1 MPLPTAARPLARHA
15 VFEAL
20 VITLREG
27 IEAALVIGILLTCL
41 KRSGRASLSRAVFAG
56 LGAGIAAS
64 LAGAAVVSRLEVSE
78 ERYEGWLMLLGCAF
92 VLSMVVWMWRTAR
105 GLKGEIESR
114 VASVMERSAT
124 GSAAWWGLFLL
135 TFFLVLREGLETVL
149 FLATVNLTTD
159 ALLSFA
165 GGLLGLGLAAAFG
178 VALVRGAVRVDLGR
192 FFKVTEIVLLVLAA
206 QLFIGGLHELGEAGI
221 LPVGRE
227 EMLLIGPIV
236 KSEALVFAALL
247 ALPLFAVALPG
258 RRDRERRKEAEKLDG
273 PDRRLALAALGR
285 ETRWRRVLA
294 LSGVA
299 VILALTVSHAFSRLP
314 AALDPPRMLAFE
326 EGGDGVIRLP
336 IAGLDDGRLHRFG
349 VAIDGT
355 VVRFIVKKAGAKL
368 VATFDACV
376 VCGAR
381 GYIEKQG
388 RLVCLACAADIN
400 VATLGTGGGCNP
412 IPLKYAERDGA
423 LFIAAADLRAEAKTF
438 RQDAETAGDGAP
450 RRAEN

>member
-1 MPLPTAARPLARHA
+1 

-27 IEAALVIGILLTCL
+27 IEAALVIGIVLTAL
-41 KRSGRASLSRAVFAG
+41 KRSGRESLSRFVFAG
-56 LGAGIAAS
+56 LGAGLVAS
-64 LAGAAVVSRLEVSE
+64 LAGAGVVSRLGVSE
-78 ERYEGWLMLLGCAF
+78 ERYEGWLMLLGSAF
-92 VLSMVVWMWRTAR
+92 VLSMVIWMWRTAR

-114 VASVMERSAT
+114 VASVMERSGAS
-124 GSAAWWGLFLL
+124 GAAGWGLFLL

-149 FLATVNLTTD
+149 FLATVNLTTE

-165 GGLLGLGLAAAFG
+165 GGLLGLLLAAVFG

-227 EMLLIGPIV
+227 EMRLIGPVV

-247 ALPLFAVALPG
+247 ALPLLAVALPG
-258 RRDRERRKEAEKLDG
+258 RRDRERRREAERLDG

-285 ETRWRRVLA
+285 ETRWRRILA
-294 LSGVA
+294 LAGVA

-314 AALDPPRMLAFE
+314 AGLDPPRMLSFA
-326 EGGDGVIRLP
+326 GAAGAAGAGAGASDGVIRLP
-336 IAGLDDGRLHRFG
+336 IAGLDDGGLHRFG
-349 VAIDGT
+349 VSIDGT
-355 VVRFIVKKAGAKL
+355 VVRFIVKKVGSKL

-412 IPLKYAERDGA
+412 IPLRYSEQDGA
-423 LFIAAADLRAEAKTF
+423 LVIAEADLRAQAKIF
-438 RQDAETAGDGAP
+438 RPDAAAAGDGVP

>member
-1 MPLPTAARPLARHA
+1 M
-15 VFEAL
+15 FEAL

-27 IEAALVIGILLTCL
+27 IEAALVIGIILTCL
-41 KRSGRASLSRAVFAG
+41 KRGGRAPLQRHVFAG
-56 LGAGIAAS
+56 LGAGIVAS
-64 LAGAAVVSRLEVSE
+64 LLGAVVVSRLEWSE
-78 ERYEGWLMLLGCAF
+78 ERWEGWLMLLGAAF

-105 GLKGEIESR
+105 GLKKEIETR
-114 VASVMERSAT
+114 VASVVERP
-124 GSAAWWGLFLL
+124 GSARGAAWGLFLL
-135 TFFLVLREGLETVL
+135 TFVLVLREGLETVL

-165 GGLLGLGLAAAFG
+165 GGLLGLGLAAGFG

-221 LPVGRE
+221 LPVGRD
-227 EMLLIGPIV
+227 EMALIGPIV
-236 KSEALVFAALL
+236 KSDALVFAALL

-258 RRDRERRKEAEKLDG
+258 RRDRERAAEAARLEG
-273 PDRRLALAALGR
+273 PERRLALAALLR

-294 LSGVA
+294 MAGVV
-299 VILALTVSHAFSRLP
+299 VIAALTVSHAVSRLP
-314 AALDPPRMLAFE
+314 AALDPPRMLALDATGPD
-326 EGGDGVIRLP
+326 GGTIRLP
-336 IAGLDDGRLHRFG
+336 TAGLDDGHLHRFG
-349 VAIDGT
+349 VDLDGT
-355 VVRFIVKKAGAKL
+355 VVRFIVMKTGSRL

-400 VATLGTGGGCNP
+400 TATLGTGGGCNP
-412 IPLKYAERDGA
+412 IPLRYAETDGA
-423 LFIAAADLRAEAKTF
+423 LVIAASDLKTQAHAFHADAAAGAAAD
-438 RQDAETAGDGAP
+438 DAP
-450 RRAEN
+450 RRAKP